1 MKSALITAPV
11 VASYL
16 PTVSLN
22 SFFADRKISPLF
34 LCKVLCTQLAAS
46 TTEIVNAVGAILSY
60 VNFFVWGGNFVADHH
75 GRIETI
81 L

>member
-1 MKSALITAPV
+1 MGDLTIDADIADPV
-11 VASYL
+11 D
-16 PTVSLN
+16 
-22 SFFADRKISPLF
+22 ADRKISPLF
-34 LCKVLCTQLAAS
+34 LCKVLCTRLAAS